1 LTEDQSIK
9 TSDQISIVDCRGQSA
24 EDGKEENIM
33 NPFIHDDFLLKS
45 EVAKKLYHHY
55 AKQMPIIDYH
65 CHLDPKEIYEDKK
78 FNSLFDAWL
87 SGDHYKWRLM
97 RANGVTED
105 YITGNKPD
113 YEKFMKWAEVVPQLI
128 GNPLYHWTHFELKRF
143 FGIDTLLSP
152 ETADEI
158 YHAVNRQL
166 ETMTA
171 RKMIEKS
178 HVEVIVT
185 TDDPIDSLFY
195 HDQLASDH
203 TFKTRVLPAF
213 RPDKAVNIEL
223 SWFQDWIL
231 KLSKVVGYSLSNLD
245 LLKKALSERIVY
257 FHQHGC
263 RLSDHALD
271 VVMYEKATSDEVAA
285 IYEKALRHEHLSP
298 SEVRKYKGHLLV
310 FLGQAYHAH
319 GWVQQYH
326 IGALR
331 NVSERSLKNLGPDT
345 GFDAINDGLVAKP
358 LAQLLDALDQ
368 TDELPKTILYTLNP
382 RDFEVA
388 ITMMAAFQ
396 GGGIPGKIQ
405 FGSAWWFLDTID
417 GMTKQI
423 KALANNGL
431 LARFVGM
438 LTDSRSFL
446 SYPRHEYFRR
456 LLCNLIAEE
465 VEQGLY
471 PHDERLLGQLVQNI
485 AYGNA
490 KHYFKF

>member
-1 LTEDQSIK
+1 MK
-9 TSDQISIVDCRGQSA
+9 
-24 EDGKEENIM
+24 
-33 NPFIHDDFLLKS
+33 PFIHDDFLLHS
-45 EVAKKLYHHY
+45 ETAKKLYHEY
-55 AKQMPIIDYH
+55 AKHVPIVDYH

-78 FNSLFDAWL
+78 FNNLFDAWL

-113 YEKFMKWAEVVPQLI
+113 FEKFMKWAEVVPSLI
-128 GNPLYHWTHFELKRF
+128 GNPLYHWTHFELKRY

-152 ETADEI
+152 ETAKDI
-158 YHAVNRQL
+158 YNQVNRKL

-171 RKMIEKS
+171 RKMIELS
-178 HVEVIVT
+178 NVDVICT
-185 TDDPIDSLFY
+185 TDDPIDSLEW
-195 HDQLASDH
+195 HMKLNKDSS
-203 TFKTRVLPAF
+203 FKTKVLPAF
-213 RPDKAVNIEL
+213 RPDKAINIEL
-223 SWFQDWIL
+223 TWFQEWIL
-231 KLSKVVGYSLSNLD
+231 KLSKVVGYPLSSLD
-245 LLKKALSERIVY
+245 ALKKALEERIHY
-257 FHQHGC
+257 FHLHGS

-271 VVMYEKATSDEVAA
+271 EVMYEKATHEEVAL
-285 IYEKALRHEHLSP
+285 IYEKALNLEVLSEK
-298 SEVRKYKGHLLV
+298 EVRQYKGHMLV
-310 FLGQAYHAH
+310 FLGRAYHKL

-331 NVSERSLKNLGPDT
+331 NLSERQLKNLGPDT

-358 LAQLLDALDQ
+358 LAHLLDALDQ
-368 TDELPKTILYTLNP
+368 TNELPKTILYTLNP

-388 ITMMAAFQ
+388 ITIMQAFQ
-396 GGGIPGKIQ
+396 GGGTPGKIQ

-431 LARFVGM
+431 IAKFVGM

-456 LLCNLIAEE
+456 LLCNIIGQE
-465 VEQGLY
+465 VELGLY
-471 PHDERLLGQLVQNI
+471 PNDINYLGSLI
-485 AYGNA
+485 KDISYDNA
-490 KHYFKF
+490 IRYFNF

>member
-1 LTEDQSIK
+1 MK
-9 TSDQISIVDCRGQSA
+9 
-24 EDGKEENIM
+24 
-33 NPFIHDDFLLKS
+33 PFIHDDFLLKS
-45 EVAKKLYHHY
+45 EVAKKLYHDH
-55 AKQMPIIDYH
+55 AKNMPIIDYH
-65 CHLDPKEIYEDKK
+65 CHLDPKEIYEDKT
-78 FNSLFDAWL
+78 FNNLFDAWL

-113 YEKFMKWAEVVPQLI
+113 FEKFMKWAEVVPLLI

-152 ETADEI
+152 ETAREI
-158 YHAVNRQL
+158 YDQVNLQL
-166 ETMTA
+166 KTLTSRA
-171 RKMIEKS
+171 MIQQS
-178 HVEVIVT
+178 NVEVIVT
-185 TDDPIDSLFY
+185 TDDPVDSLEY
-195 HDQLASDH
+195 HEKLSQDTSF
-203 TFKTRVLPAF
+203 TTKVLPAF

-223 SWFQDWIL
+223 SWFQEWIL

-245 LLKKALSERIVY
+245 TLKKALSERITY
-257 FHQHGC
+257 FHDHGC

-271 VVMYEKATSDEVAA
+271 VVMYEKASLEEVQT
-285 IYEKALRHEHLSP
+285 IYEKALRHETLTAT
-298 SEVRKYKGHLLV
+298 EVRKYKGHLLV
-310 FLGQAYHAH
+310 FLGQQYHHH

-345 GFDAINDGLVAKP
+345 GFDAINDGLIAKP
-358 LAQLLDALDQ
+358 LSQLLDALDQ
-368 TDELPKTILYTLNP
+368 SGELPKTILYTLNP

-431 LARFVGM
+431 IARFIGM

-456 LLCNLIAEE
+456 LLCNIIAEE
-465 VEQGLY
+465 VVEGLY
-471 PHDERLLGQLVQNI
+471 PENDPLLGRLVEDI